1 MSGDGTPK
9 RGIGACRDRGLPA
22 ATTADIV
29 VMMRSLSRYPDG
41 AAGIAL
47 VLLRLACAW
56 IAFLV
61 SARLPL
67 PPFSPNASIGL
78 SVAFALTLALG
89 FGTRIV
95 AFVVTAATIAIA
107 FMAGSDG
114 ALTMI
119 ARACGCAALGLL
131 GPGAFSIDANVFG
144 RRVIRLEP
152 RGSDRAGDA

>member
-1 MSGDGTPK
+1 M
-9 RGIGACRDRGLPA
+9 
-22 ATTADIV
+22 V
-29 VMMRSLSRYPDG
+29 RSLSRYPDG

-61 SARLPL
+61 IARLPY
-67 PPFSPNASIGL
+67 PQFSPNGSTVVSA
-78 SVAFALTLALG
+78 AFALTLALG
-89 FGTRIV
+89 YGTRIV
-95 AFVVTAATIAIA
+95 AFAFAAAAIA
-107 FMAGSDG
+107 AAFMTGSDG

-131 GPGAFSIDANVFG
+131 GPGAYSIDANVFG

-152 RGSDRAGDA
+152 RGKDRASDASRP